1 MAVRA
6 GIVVTGTEVLTGRVG
21 DLNGPWLAEQLR
33 RLGVDV
39 GQIVVVGD
47 RPEDLRSALEYLG
60 TGHDLVI
67 TSGGLGP
74 TADDLTAAVVAQ
86 VQGRA
91 AALDPALEQRIST
104 IVARFSGQRDPE
116 ATAIAIRKQAMV
128 PVGASLL
135 EPVGTAPGLVV
146 PVAEGRSGPPV
157 IVLPGPPGELQQMWP
172 AAIRSPLVRA
182 VLEGASE
189 LRQHTVRLWGVPESD
204 LAATLRRI
212 EGDLAGLEI
221 TTCLRAGELEMVSRY
236 APEAETAQEKLV
248 VAVRADFGDALFSAD
263 GASVDD
269 LVGSAL
275 AARGWTV
282 ASAESFTA
290 GGLSSR
296 FTSTSVAVAERM
308 SGGVTV
314 GSDLAFTALT
324 ALAGHRPPSPGS
336 LSGPALAVALA
347 AGACTAFGSDVG
359 VGITALEDG
368 TRVHLAVVT
377 PDAEQTRTQVVSGN
391 NEAVRLRIV
400 STALHLLRQ
409 TLET

>member
-1 MAVRA
+1 
-6 GIVVTGTEVLTGRVG
+6 
-21 DLNGPWLAEQLR
+21 
-33 RLGVDV
+33 
-39 GQIVVVGD
+39 
-47 RPEDLRSALEYLG
+47 
-60 TGHDLVI
+60 
-67 TSGGLGP
+67 
-74 TADDLTAAVVAQ
+74 
-86 VQGRA
+86 
-91 AALDPALEQRIST
+91 
-104 IVARFSGQRDPE
+104 
-116 ATAIAIRKQAMV
+116 
-128 PVGASLL
+128 
-135 EPVGTAPGLVV
+135 
-146 PVAEGRSGPPV
+146 
-157 IVLPGPPGELQQMWP
+157 MWP

-204 LAATLRRI
+204 LAATLRRV